1 MSKQGYKEER
11 DWAMRG
17 TIDNIIAGRAQ
28 HSDLTAVRN
37 YLDAIACALYALAT
51 QYEIDGEKADDSAV

>member
-17 TIDNIIAGRAQ
+17 TMDNIMAGRAQ

-37 YLDAIACALYALAT
+37 YLDAIACALYALAV
-51 QYEIDGEKADDSAV
+51 QHDIEGEPDDTAM